1 VSPGRHLSKRLGSI
15 VDRPWYVVLGLV
27 VVAFTWWAIGTRH
40 QPHHVK
46 ASFASAFNLV
56 SGQAVSVDGLEVGKI
71 GGVRYDHGKALVDIG
86 ISDGHFWPLHV
97 GTRVVSRWG
106 TTIGSGT
113 RRLDLYPGPGS
124 APVLSGSA
132 VIPTADTEPAV
143 DVDQVLNTFTPGVR
157 THLRHL
163 VGAMDAGFSG
173 QTKQLSAALHT
184 SAGGV
189 RGTGGLMSDL
199 ASDTYALHQVVT
211 NADRLT
217 ATLSARSQG
226 VQDLITVAATTFQ
239 TFAQNT
245 RGTQASIS
253 ELPGTLRQA
262 HSTLQRVDSSVNQLN
277 RLMVALAPGARR
289 LRPLAAQAQPALAQ
303 LRQTV
308 PSAVAT
314 VATATTAAPHIT
326 SLMNAATP
334 FMQTAPGVFGDLAPM
349 VSCLRPYA
357 PELGGALVGGGGSHQ
372 NYDVINPKLNPQIVR
387 YVGIQRPNGTVEQH
401 GLRATP
407 MVSVASVET
416 PLNSAAFA
424 KVSGKLYADP
434 RPPGLTTGQPRFIPE
449 CGITKDALN
458 PAKDPESP

>member
-1 VSPGRHLSKRLGSI
+1 MIL
-15 VDRPWYVVLGLV
+15 DRPWLLVAGAV
-27 VVAFTWWAIGTRH
+27 VVAFTWWAIGTRQ
-40 QPHHVK
+40 QPHHIK
-46 ASFASAFNLV
+46 AAFPTAFNLV

-71 GGVRYDHGKALVDIG
+71 GGVRYDHGHALVDIG

-113 RRLDLYPGPGS
+113 RRLDLYPGPASG
-124 APVLSGSA
+124 PVLAGNA
-132 VIPTADTEPAV
+132 VIPASDTEPAV
-143 DVDQVLNTFTPGVR
+143 DVDQVLNTFTPDVR
-157 THLRHL
+157 SHLRHY

-173 QTKQLSAALHT
+173 HTQQLGAGVHAA
-184 SAGGV
+184 AGGV
-189 RGTGGLMSDL
+189 QGTGDLMSDL

-211 NADRLT
+211 NADHLT
-217 ATLSARSQG
+217 STLSARSQG
-226 VQDLITVAATTFQ
+226 VQDLVTVAATTFS

-245 RGTQASIS
+245 SGTQASIS
-253 ELPGTLRQA
+253 ELPGTLQQA
-262 HSTLQRVDSSVNQLN
+262 HSTLQRVDASVNRLN
-277 RLMVALAPGARR
+277 RLMVGLAPGARR

-303 LRQTV
+303 LRDTV
-308 PSAVAT
+308 PAAVAT
-314 VATATTAAPHIT
+314 VNTATSAAPHIT

-334 FMQTAPGVFGDLAPM
+334 FMQDAPGVFGDLAPM
-349 VSCLRPYA
+349 VACIRPYA

-407 MVSVASVET
+407 MVSVASAET

-434 RPPGLTTGQPRFIPE
+434 RPPGLTTGQPWFMPE